1 MAMVRGLP
9 ITAIKIDKAFIDD
22 IDTDTLSARFVAGVI
37 EAAHSLGL
45 RVTAEGIERPEQVVR
60 LRELGCDSAQGYLIA
75 RPAPLAELL
84 AIGPTSH

>member
-1 MAMVRGLP
+1 
-9 ITAIKIDKAFIDD
+9 
-22 IDTDTLSARFVAGVI
+22 VI

-75 RPAPLAELL
+75 RPVSLAESP